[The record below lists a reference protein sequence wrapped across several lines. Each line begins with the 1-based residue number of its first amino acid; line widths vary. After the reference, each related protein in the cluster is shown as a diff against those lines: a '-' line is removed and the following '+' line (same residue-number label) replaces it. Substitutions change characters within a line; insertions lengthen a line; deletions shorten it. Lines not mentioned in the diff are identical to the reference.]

1 VDKEI
6 FAFTLTTKQDCF
18 EKGDCVFASDGDT
31 IGRVLRR
38 LKVEVDPE
46 NVFYSYDIESTKNT
60 YQLIESGEKQLYRVS
75 ECHVSPCSTWYTR
88 K

>member
-1 VDKEI
+1 MANDI

-18 EKGDCVFASDGDT
+18 EKGDCVFSTDGDT

-38 LKVEVDPE
+38 MKVAVNPE
-46 NVFYSYDIESTKNT
+46 NVYYSYDVESTKDT
-60 YQLIESGEKQLYRVS
+60 YNLIESGEKQLYQVP
-75 ECHVSPCSTWYTR
+75 EYHVRPCSTWYTH